1 MTSPLQMAC
10 ISSPLSPPDTNG
22 NIVIEYLVRRV
33 TSNIHQRQH
42 AICAYMYWTTA
53 KTAQLPQKWAL
64 ASPSAA
70 LSTCLLAE
78 GEAAAAEPSAL
89 FLGFGGVAGCL
100 DICERSNAAHVVQK
114 EAAQYEQG
122 VGEEAAAAAAEG
134 GSAGGGGRRREGVQA
149 AAAAAVA
156 GGGGRRRQRLW

>member
-1 MTSPLQMAC
+1 MAC

-22 NIVIEYLVRRV
+22 YIVIEYLVGPV

-70 LSTCLLAE
+70 LSACLLAE
-78 GEAAAAEPSAL
+78 EEAAAAEPSAL
-89 FLGFGGVAGCL
+89 FLGVGGVAGCL

-114 EAAQYEQG
+114 KAAQEEQG
-122 VGEEAAAAAAEG
+122 VREEEREKGWRG
-134 GSAGGGGRRREGVQA
+134 GGGGGGGREG
-149 AAAAAVA
+149 
-156 GGGGRRRQRLW
+156 GY